1 MMNSNEL
8 KNVIRDTAVDALM
21 TAVPNLRMQ
30 DEKPYTFVMPV
41 EIDGETYYA
50 KFGITSC
57 QLATKAKDAY
67 DAADTT
73 PAVDAVPNYRAQR
86 EADAAAKAAEK
97 AAEKASKPKK
107 SKKKDE
113 DDE

>member
-1 MMNSNEL
+1 MMNSAEI
-8 KNVIRDTAVDALM
+8 KNVIRDTAVDALL
-21 TAVPNLRMQ
+21 TAVPELRMQ

-41 EIDGETYYA
+41 EVDGNVYYA

-57 QLATKAKDAY
+57 ALATKNSEAY

-73 PAVDAVPNYRAQR
+73 PAQEAVENYRIQR
-86 EADAAAKAAEK
+86 AADAAAKE
-97 AAEKASKPKK
+97 AEKASKPK
-107 SKKKDE
+107 SKKKKSE

>member
-1 MMNSNEL
+1 MMNANEL
-8 KNVIRDTAVDALM
+8 KNAIRDAAVDALM
-21 TAVPNLRMQ
+21 NAVPNLRMQ

-41 EIDGETYYA
+41 EFEGTTYYA

-57 QLATKAKDAY
+57 QLATKVKEAY

-73 PAVDAVPNYRAQR
+73 LATDAVPNYRAQR

-97 AAEKASKPKK
+97 ANKPKK

-113 DDE
+113 DEE

>member
-21 TAVPNLRMQ
+21 NAVPNLRMQ

-41 EIDGETYYA
+41 EVEGTTYYA

-57 QLATKAKDAY
+57 QLATKAKSAY
-67 DAADTT
+67 DAADTV
-73 PAVDAVPNYRAQR
+73 PATDGVAAYRAER
-86 EADAAAKAAEK
+86 AALAEAKEIERAN
-97 AAEKASKPKK
+97 KPKR
-107 SKKKDE
+107 SGKKNQEQIDE
-113 DDE
+113 

>member
-1 MMNSNEL
+1 MNSNEL

-21 TAVPNLRMQ
+21 EAVPTLRMQ

-41 EIDGETYYA
+41 EIEGETYYA

-57 QLATKAKDAY
+57 QLATKAKEAY
-67 DAADTT
+67 DAADTV
-73 PAVDAVPNYRAQR
+73 PAADGVEAYRTERA
-86 EADAAAKAAEK
+86 AIAAAKE
-97 AAEKASKPKK
+97 AEKASKPKK
-107 SKKKDE
+107 GKKGE

>member
-8 KNVIRDTAVDALM
+8 KNLIRDTAVDALM
-21 TAVPNLRMQ
+21 NAVPNLRMQ

-41 EIDGETYYA
+41 EVDGAIYYA

-73 PAVDAVPNYRAQR
+73 LASDAVPNYRAQR

-97 AAEKASKPKK
+97 ASKPKK
-107 SKKKDE
+107 SSKKKSDE
-113 DDE
+113 DDDE

>member
-1 MMNSNEL
+1 MMNANEL
-8 KNVIRDTAVDALM
+8 KNVIRDAAVDALM
-21 TAVPNLRMQ
+21 NAVPNLRMQ

-41 EIDGETYYA
+41 EFEGTTYYA

-57 QLATKAKDAY
+57 QLQTKAKEAY

-73 PAVDAVPNYRAQR
+73 LATDAVPNYRAQR

-97 AAEKASKPKK
+97 ANKPKK

-113 DDE
+113 DEE

>member
-8 KNVIRDTAVDALM
+8 KNAIRDAAVDALM
-21 TAVPNLRMQ
+21 IAVPDLRMQ

-41 EIDGETYYA
+41 EIEGQTYYA

-57 QLATKAKDAY
+57 ALATKAKEAY
-67 DAADTT
+67 DAEDTT
-73 PAVDAVPNYRAQR
+73 LATEAVPNFRVQRA
-86 EADAAAKAAEK
+86 ADAAAKE
-97 AAEKASKPKK
+97 AEKASKPRK
-107 SKKKDE
+107 SKKKSE

>member
-8 KNVIRDTAVDALM
+8 KNAIRDAAVDALM
-21 TAVPNLRMQ
+21 TAVPDLRMQ

-41 EIDGETYYA
+41 EIEGQTYYA

-57 QLATKAKDAY
+57 ALATKVKEAY
-67 DAADTT
+67 DAEDTT
-73 PAVDAVPNYRAQR
+73 LATEAVPNFRSRRA
-86 EADAAAKAAEK
+86 ADAAAKE
-97 AAEKASKPKK
+97 AEKASKPKK
-107 SKKKDE
+107 SKKKKSE

>member
-21 TAVPNLRMQ
+21 EAVPTLRMQ

-41 EIDGETYYA
+41 EIDGTTYYA
-50 KFGITSC
+50 KYGITSC
-57 QLATKAKDAY
+57 QLATKAKEAY
-67 DAADTT
+67 DAADTIL
-73 PAVDAVPNYRAQR
+73 ASDGVPNYRAKR
-86 EADAAAKAAEK
+86 EADAAAK

>member
-1 MMNSNEL
+1 MMNANEM
-8 KNVIRDTAVDALM
+8 KNVIRDTAVDTLM
-21 TAVPNLRMQ
+21 EAVPNLRMVE
-30 DEKPYTFVMPV
+30 DKPYTFVMPV
-41 EIDGETYYA
+41 EIEGTVCYA

-57 QLATKAKDAY
+57 QLQTKAKEAY

-73 PAVDAVPNYRAQR
+73 LATDAVPNYRAQR

-97 AAEKASKPKK
+97 ASKPKK

>member
-8 KNVIRDTAVDALM
+8 KNLIRDTAVDALM
-21 TAVPNLRMQ
+21 AAVPNLRMQ

-97 AAEKASKPKK
+97 ASKPKK

>member
-8 KNVIRDTAVDALM
+8 KNAIRDAAVDALM
-21 TAVPNLRMQ
+21 TAVPDLRMQ

-41 EIDGETYYA
+41 EIEGQTYYA

-57 QLATKAKDAY
+57 ALVTKAKEAY
-67 DAADTT
+67 DAEDTT
-73 PAVDAVPNYRAQR
+73 LATEAVPNFRVQRA
-86 EADAAAKAAEK
+86 ADAAAKE
-97 AAEKASKPKK
+97 AEKASKPRK
-107 SKKKDE
+107 SKKKSE

>member
-8 KNVIRDTAVDALM
+8 KNMIRDTAVDALM
-21 TAVPNLRMQ
+21 NAVPPLRMQ

-41 EIDGETYYA
+41 EIDGTTYYA
-50 KFGITSC
+50 KYGITSC

-73 PAVDAVPNYRAQR
+73 LATDAGPTYRAQR

-97 AAEKASKPKK
+97 ASKTKK
-107 SKKKDE
+107 SKKKSDE
-113 DDE
+113 DDDE

>member
-8 KNVIRDTAVDALM
+8 KNAIRDAAVDALM
-21 TAVPNLRMQ
+21 NAVPNLRMQ

-41 EIDGETYYA
+41 EFEGTTYYA

-57 QLATKAKDAY
+57 QLATKVKEAY

-73 PAVDAVPNYRAQR
+73 LATDAVPNYRAQR

-97 AAEKASKPKK
+97 ANKPKK
-107 SKKKDE
+107 SKKKEADE
-113 DDE
+113 E

>member
-8 KNVIRDTAVDALM
+8 KVAIRDAAVDALM
-21 TAVPNLRMQ
+21 TAVPDLRMQ

-41 EIDGETYYA
+41 EIEGQTYYA

-57 QLATKAKDAY
+57 ALATKAKEAY
-67 DAADTT
+67 DAEDTT
-73 PAVDAVPNYRAQR
+73 LATEAVPNFRIQRA
-86 EADAAAKAAEK
+86 ADAAAKEAER
-97 AAEKASKPKK
+97 ASKPKK
-107 SKKKDE
+107 SKKKSE

>member
-8 KNVIRDTAVDALM
+8 KNAIRDAAVDALM
-21 TAVPNLRMQ
+21 TAVPDLRMQ

-41 EIDGETYYA
+41 EIEGQTYYA

-57 QLATKAKDAY
+57 ALATKAKEAY
-67 DAADTT
+67 DAEDTT
-73 PAVDAVPNYRAQR
+73 LAAEAVPNFRVQRA
-86 EADAAAKAAEK
+86 ADAAAKEV
-97 AAEKASKPKK
+97 EKASKPKK
-107 SKKKDE
+107 SKKKSE

>member
-1 MMNSNEL
+1 MMNANEL
-8 KNVIRDTAVDALM
+8 KNAIRDAAVDALM
-21 TAVPNLRMQ
+21 NAIPNLRMQ

-41 EIDGETYYA
+41 EFEGTTYYA

-57 QLATKAKDAY
+57 QLATKVKEAY

-73 PAVDAVPNYRAQR
+73 LATDAVPNYRAQR

-97 AAEKASKPKK
+97 ANKPKK

-113 DDE
+113 DEE

>member
-8 KNVIRDTAVDALM
+8 KNAIRDAAVDALM
-21 TAVPNLRMQ
+21 NAVPNLRMQ

-41 EIDGETYYA
+41 EFEGTTYYA

-57 QLATKAKDAY
+57 QLQTKAKEAY

-73 PAVDAVPNYRAQR
+73 LATDAVPNYRAQR
-86 EADAAAKAAEK
+86 EADAAAKAT
-97 AAEKASKPKK
+97 EKASKPKK
-107 SKKKDE
+107 SKKKETDE
-113 DDE
+113 E

>member
-1 MMNSNEL
+1 MNSNEL

-21 TAVPNLRMQ
+21 EAIPTLRMQ
-30 DEKPYTFVMPV
+30 DEKPYTFVMPI
-41 EIDGETYYA
+41 EIDGATYYA

-97 AAEKASKPKK
+97 ASKPKK

-113 DDE
+113 E

>member
-21 TAVPNLRMQ
+21 EAIPTLRMQ

-41 EIDGETYYA
+41 EVDGATYYA

-57 QLATKAKDAY
+57 QLATKAKEAY

-73 PAVDAVPNYRAQR
+73 LASDAVPTYRAQR
-86 EADAAAKAAEK
+86 EADAAAKAAG
-97 AAEKASKPKK
+97 KASKPKK
-107 SKKKDE
+107 SKKKSDE
-113 DDE
+113 DDDE

>member
-21 TAVPNLRMQ
+21 EAVPTLRMQ

-41 EIDGETYYA
+41 EVDGATYYA

-57 QLATKAKDAY
+57 QLATKAKEAY
-67 DAADTT
+67 DAADTV
-73 PAVDAVPNYRAQR
+73 PAADGVEAYRTERA
-86 EADAAAKAAEK
+86 AIAAAKE
-97 AAEKASKPKK
+97 AEKASKPKK
-107 SKKKDE
+107 GKKDE
-113 DDE
+113 E